1 MCRQGNS
8 SPEESGKPEKGMG
21 RTAGEVDALRESI
34 VLPRRIPLVTSE
46 SVSTSEDSSMV
57 TRSNKGLPSKK
68 SILKGE
74 GVGYILILLLIG
86 VLNPCHAQDSIGAA
100 LHRIYQNYLSMAQS
114 PDISRLV
121 SLDHDLRQMFDCSWD
136 ILKRVTD
143 SGAFHEEYRAIGISI
158 GHYSDVI
165 GYSGKLLLEAHKLDP
180 VSSFRSYTLYSFANC
195 DAEDCSMPNIDSAR
209 LYVKQFPNGPYIYEV
224 YSTLGRFYDD
234 LYKEIKRVKDNEG
247 YDYKYDCYGPY
258 VTAEPLK
265 NQLARAQKRGIYYY
279 RKAIQRHPKDAVM
292 RGNLIDLQN
301 GTTNGW
307 YFCSD

>member
-1 MCRQGNS
+1 MRIVF
-8 SPEESGKPEKGMG
+8 
-21 RTAGEVDALRESI
+21 AAL
-34 VLPRRIPLVTSE
+34 LVGI
-46 SVSTSEDSSMV
+46 
-57 TRSNKGLPSKK
+57 SNQ
-68 SILKGE
+68 
-74 GVGYILILLLIG
+74 
-86 VLNPCHAQDSIGAA
+86 CCAQDSLGAA
-100 LHRIYQNYLSMAQS
+100 LQQIYQSYVGMATR
-114 PDISRLV
+114 PEISRLV
-121 SLDHDLRQMFDCSWD
+121 SLDHELRQLVNRPWED
-136 ILKRVTD
+136 LKRSTAA
-143 SGAFHEEYRAIGISI
+143 GACREEYGAIGISI

-180 VSSFRSYTLYSFANC
+180 VSSFRNYTLYSFANC

-234 LYKEIKRVKDNEG
+234 LYKEIKRVEANEG

-279 RKAIQRHPKDAVM
+279 GKGIQRHPKDNVM

-301 GTTNGW
+301 GTTSGW
-307 YFCSD
+307 FFCSD

>member
-1 MCRQGNS
+1 
-8 SPEESGKPEKGMG
+8 
-21 RTAGEVDALRESI
+21 
-34 VLPRRIPLVTSE
+34 
-46 SVSTSEDSSMV
+46 MV
-57 TRSNKGLPSKK
+57 TRSRKGLPSKK
-68 SILKGE
+68 SILKGK

-86 VLNPCHAQDSIGAA
+86 MLNPCRAQDTIGSA

-114 PDISRLV
+114 PDISSLV
-121 SLDHDLRQMFDCSWD
+121 SLDHDLRQMFNCSWD
-136 ILKRVTD
+136 ILKRATD
-143 SGAFHEEYRAIGISI
+143 SGGFHEEYRAIGISI

-180 VSSFRSYTLYSFANC
+180 VSSFRNYTLYSFANC

-234 LYKEIKRVKDNEG
+234 LYKEIKRVKANEG

-279 RKAIQRHPKDAVM
+279 GKAIQRHPKDNVM

-301 GTTNGW
+301 GTTSGW
-307 YFCSD
+307 FFCSD